1 MLLQTLKRLMVDTSD
16 VIKALYKQ
24 YLLYP
29 SISTDSRSVTLNA
42 IFFALKGPNFDGN
55 AFAAQAL
62 AKGAACAVIDDIQYK
77 QDERYILVDDVLKAL
92 QELASFHRKQLKI
105 PIIAITGSN
114 GKTTTKELTQAVLS
128 QQYKSYATQGNLNN
142 HIGVPCSLLAMNQS
156 VEIAVIEMGASH
168 IGDIAQL
175 CAIAMPT
182 HGLITSIGHAHLE
195 GFGSLEGVIK
205 GKSELYDYLLRHSGQ
220 VFINSTDPIL
230 SNIGKRLDAPI
241 YYYPQRQG
249 FYHCELV
256 KEDPYVVYKSN
267 NGQIVSTQLLG
278 KHHFNNI
285 AAALC
290 IAKYFRV
297 DESSANQAIQAY
309 QPYSNRSQVIKKG
322 SNIILLD
329 SYNANPESVKGAIRA
344 FQLIQATHKVL
355 ILGNMS
361 ELGEDSLR
369 FHQEL
374 VELTTQGAYQEIILC
389 GPHLEAAQ
397 ANNSKALFFKQKS
410 DLEAY
415 LKHINFENTA
425 ILIKGSRILQLETL
439 VELINSTNR

>member
-1 MLLQTLKRLMVDTSD
+1 MVDTSD
-16 VIKALYKQ
+16 VIETLYKQ
-24 YLLYP
+24 YLTYP
-29 SISTDSRSVTLNA
+29 NVSIDSRAVTFNA

-62 AKGAACAVIDDIQYK
+62 AKGAACAVIDDVQYK

-92 QELASFHRKQLKI
+92 QGLASLHRRQLKI

-114 GKTTTKELTQAVLS
+114 GKTTTKELIQAILS

-182 HGLITSIGHAHLE
+182 HGLVTSIGHAHLE
-195 GFGSLEGVIK
+195 GFGGFEGVIK
-205 GKSELYDYLLRHSGQ
+205 GKSELYDYLLRYSGQ
-220 VFINSTDPIL
+220 VFINSTDSIL
-230 SNIGKRLDAPI
+230 SNIGKRFDAPI
-241 YYYPQRQG
+241 YYPQRQD
-249 FYHCELV
+249 FYHCKLV
-256 KEDPYVVYKSN
+256 KEDPYVVYESR

-290 IAKYFRV
+290 IAAYFGV
-297 DESSANQAIQAY
+297 DERSANQAIRAY
-309 QPYSNRSQVIKKG
+309 QPCNNRSQVIKKG

-344 FQLIQATHKVL
+344 FQFIQATHKVL
-355 ILGNMS
+355 ILGDMN

-369 FHQEL
+369 CHQEL
-374 VELTTQGAYQEIILC
+374 VALTTQGAYQEVILC

-397 ANNSKALFFKQKS
+397 ANNSKALYFGQKRE
-410 DLEAY
+410 LEVC
-415 LKHINFENTA
+415 LKHRNFENTA
-425 ILIKGSRILQLETL
+425 ILIKGSRTLQLETL
-439 VELINSTNR
+439 VALINSTDN